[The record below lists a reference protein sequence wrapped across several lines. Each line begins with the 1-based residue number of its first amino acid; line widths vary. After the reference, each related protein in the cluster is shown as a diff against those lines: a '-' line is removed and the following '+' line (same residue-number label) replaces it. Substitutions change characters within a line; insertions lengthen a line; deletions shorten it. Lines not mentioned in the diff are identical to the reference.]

1 MLYELRVYEITP
13 GKMPAFHARFENHVL
28 KYFDKHGI
36 NVIGLW
42 TTLVGESNNE
52 VSYILAFENMAD
64 REKRYAA
71 FSTDPEWLAARRES
85 EKDGVP
91 LVARIRNQFLA
102 PTSYSPL
109 K

>member
-36 NVIGLW
+36 KVIGLW
-42 TTLVGESNNE
+42 NTLVGESNNE

-91 LVARIRNQFLA
+91 LVTRIRNQFLA
-102 PTSYSPL
+102 PASYSPL

>member
-1 MLYELRVYEITP
+1 MLYELRIYEITP
-13 GKMPAFHARFENHVL
+13 GKMPAFQARFENHVM
-28 KYFDKHGI
+28 KFFDKHGI
-36 NVIGLW
+36 KVVGLW
-42 TTLVGESNNE
+42 TTLVGESSNE
-52 VSYILAFENMAD
+52 FSYLLAFENMAD

-71 FSTDPEWLAARRES
+71 FSSDAEWLAVRRES
-85 EKDGVP
+85 EKDGAP